1 MDRTNTAQIGVHR
14 NAIYSLSFGSECEI
28 LIPNVNK
35 LNFEK
40 IREIIKT
47 KPNTCKVG
55 DIYFN
60 LEVPQAIFP
69 GIQIAPGK
77 YIVGNTDSILMIK
90 LPATK
95 DEILYVISIVLHM
108 FGGEEKNATDAI

>member
-1 MDRTNTAQIGVHR
+1 MDRTNTSQIGVHR
-14 NAIYSLSFGSECEI
+14 NAIYSLSFGPECEI
-28 LIPNVNK
+28 LIPSINQ
-35 LNFEK
+35 LNFDK
-40 IREIIKT
+40 IRDIITT

-60 LEVPQAIFP
+60 LETCQAIFP
-69 GIQIAPGK
+69 GIEIAPGK

-95 DEILYVISIVLHM
+95 EEILYVISIVLHM
-108 FGGEEKNATDAI
+108 FSGKDAINTELY

>member
-1 MDRTNTAQIGVHR
+1 MDRTNTAQIGVYR
-14 NAIYSLSFGSECEI
+14 NAIYSLSFGSDCEI
-28 LIPNVNK
+28 LIHNINK
-35 LNFEK
+35 LDFDK

-60 LEVPQAIFP
+60 LETCQAIFP
-69 GIQIAPGK
+69 GIEITPGK
-77 YIVGNTDSILMIK
+77 YIIGNTDSTLMIK

-95 DEILYVISIVLHM
+95 EEILYVISIVLHM
-108 FGGEEKNATDAI
+108 FGGE